1 MAEPT
6 RRLPNPTVD
15 SDGTLRTKSMTT
27 PKSCKIIGAVADSI
41 QFVIPVIVVP
51 GVMGSNLR
59 ATTNPSRPQNKEAK
73 PGEPVWRPPNN
84 LPELQKQASAWKNH
98 TPAKRQ
104 RVLDSATL
112 EVDDSG
118 PVPTYEDAQGLG
130 INESHKRDRKWGSIH
145 SLSYGNL
152 LYTLERHLNS
162 TFVDDYAGQQ
172 TFREHWSAINRFDRK
187 RWNAPNMAPLTK
199 QELEKL
205 AHYQYP
211 VYAFGYNWL
220 ESNEQSA
227 DHLKTFIED
236 IFRYWTNC
244 KHTCKQVILVTHS
257 MGGLVAR
264 ACARKIP
271 DSIVGIVHGVMPAL
285 GAPLSYRRIAC
296 GTEADGSELF
306 SQIAGNTT
314 EATTPVMAV
323 SPGALELLPNHLYPR
338 PWLFASIKRGG
349 DEAETVLSLPV
360 GNTYDLYRD
369 MTSWYRLIDPTIAD
383 PADKYIGKKGG
394 LERTILQAIGQ
405 AEKFHTSVLGT
416 YYHPNSYAFYGDDA
430 GYRSYEECRWAAY
443 TSSIEVQ
450 PEALRTAKT
459 VKHTLTGGRKI
470 MLDDDQI
477 LLFELANAAAK
488 GDGTVP
494 SKSGAGPR
502 GKALDVFAAGRFS
515 HQGCYNDEAML
526 NLTQHLIVKIVQAA
540 K

>member
-1 MAEPT
+1 MSEPT

-59 ATTNPSRPQNKEAK
+59 ATTNPSRPQNKEVKA
-73 PGEPVWRPPNN
+73 GAPVWRPPNN
-84 LPELQKQASAWKNH
+84 LPELQNQAATWVNYK
-98 TPAKRQ
+98 PGQRQ
-104 RVLDSATL
+104 QMLDAATL

-118 PVPTYEDAQGLG
+118 HVPVYEDAQRFG
-130 INESHKRDRKWGSIH
+130 INESHMRDRKWGEIH
-145 SLSYGNL
+145 SMSYGLL

-162 TFVDDYAGQQ
+162 TFIDDHSGKQ

-187 RWNAPNMAPLTK
+187 RWNAPDMAPLTK

-227 DHLKTFIED
+227 DHLKTRIEE
-236 IFRYWTNC
+236 ILRYWTAC

-271 DSIVGIVHGVMPAL
+271 DSIVGIVHGVMPTL

-296 GTEADGSELF
+296 GTEKGGLRYFSE
-306 SQIAGNTT
+306 IAGNST

-323 SPGALELLPNHLYPR
+323 SPGALELLPNHLYPK
-338 PWLFASIKRGG
+338 PWLFVSIKRGG
-349 DEAETVLSLPV
+349 QAVENILSLPM

-383 PADKYIGKKGG
+383 PAGKYDDKDGG
-394 LERTILQAIGQ
+394 LTLAITQAIGQ
-405 AEKFHTSVLGT
+405 AEKFHTTVLGT
-416 YYHPNSYAFYGDDA
+416 YYHPNSYAFYGNDA
-430 GYRSYEECRWAAY
+430 GYPSYAACRWTANV
-443 TSSIEVQ
+443 TTGEVGAD
-450 PEALRTAKT
+450 ALRKAKT
-459 VKHTLTGGRKI
+459 IGHTLTGGRSV
-470 MLDDDQI
+470 MVDGRGSMY
-477 LLFELANAAAK
+477 FELATPDAQ

-494 SKSGAGPR
+494 SKSGAEPR
-502 GKALDVFAAGRFS
+502 GKVLGAFATERFS